1 MSQISR
7 TGSTGQRL
15 YSLQILRGLA
25 AVAVILFHVERYTKI
40 FGGIN
45 DSIFNHVPLIFG
57 QGAFWFFEISGF
69 IMAYLIDRNLNKNFL
84 LQRAVRIYPP
94 YFLAVVTSVF
104 LFVMFLGSYTIPRRD
119 LLQAL
124 TLLPSGQITYVLGV
138 EWSLTYEIFFYVVC
152 SVLII
157 GPLRKYHLHF
167 LFAWFFSILAV
178 QFRQANV
185 LLELHQIPFS
195 QYNHY
200 FIMGG
205 FVYYFNRR
213 KRIAN
218 LTASLTILGMSVG
231 LYTMLF
237 YFRTYL
243 PISPSLPMSIAFAGL
258 LYAILQFEIPSTN
271 PLVKLGDYSYG
282 IYLLHVPIITII
294 LKSWLHFVG
303 GIDTYAGFLAFGTA
317 LLFGWH
323 FGKLEVALHGWI
335 KTWSGLRHVL

>member
-1 MSQISR
+1 MNQKPTTSR
-7 TGSTGQRL
+7 TGERL

-25 AVAVILFHVERYTKI
+25 AVAILMFHVERYTKI
-40 FGGIN
+40 VGGIN

-69 IMAYLIDRNLNKNFL
+69 IMAYLIDRNLNKDFL
-84 LQRAVRIYPP
+84 LQRAMRIYPP

-104 LFVMFLGSYTIPRRD
+104 LFVMFLGSYAIPRRD
-119 LLQAL
+119 LFQAL

-152 SVLII
+152 SVLVI
-157 GPLRKYHLHF
+157 GRLRKYHLHF
-167 LFAWFFSILAV
+167 LVAWFFIILAV
-178 QFRQANV
+178 QFQQANV

-195 QYNHY
+195 QYNYY

-205 FVYYFNRR
+205 FVYYFNRH
-213 KRIAN
+213 KRIADKF
-218 LTASLTILGMSVG
+218 ASLTILGMSVI
-231 LYTMLF
+231 LYTLLL

-243 PISPSLPMSIAFAGL
+243 FISPSLLLSVAFAGL

-282 IYLLHVPIITII
+282 IYLVHVPIVTII

-303 GIDTYAGFLAFGTA
+303 RIDTYAGSVAFGAA
-317 LLFGWH
+317 LLFGWY
-323 FGKLEVALHGWI
+323 FGKLEVALHRRI
-335 KTWSGLRHVL
+335 KTWHGLRYAL